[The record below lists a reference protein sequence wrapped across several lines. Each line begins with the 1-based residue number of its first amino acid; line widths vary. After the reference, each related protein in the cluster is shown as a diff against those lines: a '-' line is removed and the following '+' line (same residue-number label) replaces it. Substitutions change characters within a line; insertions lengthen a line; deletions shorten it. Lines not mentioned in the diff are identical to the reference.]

1 MRIGLI
7 DRAMFA
13 VMASACIKELRK
25 EHADWDGSAIRR
37 NARRR
42 FGRMM
47 KETPSIGSYRSNC
60 WKMNLVG
67 GAVWFSLYEAVKEL
81 YGRMSDDLYE
91 KMCNATYAIPIMARK
106 YAFTPFFTEK
116 YQDAYIRKIDKA
128 NRIRSEYN

>member
-7 DRAMFA
+7 DRAMYA

-47 KETPSIGSYRSNC
+47 KETPSIGACLHRDKTLATGDSCCDY
-60 WKMNLVG
+60 
-67 GAVWFSLYEAVKEL
+67 LYTRPGSEA
-81 YGRMSDDLYE
+81 E
-91 KMCNATYAIPIMARK
+91 KRWLAEHPEGSFISK
-106 YAFTPFFTEK
+106 
-116 YQDAYIRKIDKA
+116 
-128 NRIRSEYN
+128 